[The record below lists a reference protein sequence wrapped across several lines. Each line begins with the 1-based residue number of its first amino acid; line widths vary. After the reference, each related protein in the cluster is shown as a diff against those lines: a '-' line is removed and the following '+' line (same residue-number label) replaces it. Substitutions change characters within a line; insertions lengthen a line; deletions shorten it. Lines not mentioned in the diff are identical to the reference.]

1 MMADTIH
8 SSAFVHP
15 TAVVDDGAIL
25 HEGVKVWHFCHV
37 MPLAIVGA
45 QSSLG
50 QNTFVASEVKIGA
63 RAKIQNNVSLYQGVE
78 LEDDVFLGPSCVFTN
93 VRNPRGAVNRQHAF
107 EPTLVKQ
114 GASVGANATIRCG
127 VTLGRYSFIAAGA
140 VVTSD
145 VPDYALVAGVP
156 ARQVGWVSEH
166 GCNLTLDEQGR
177 GTCPESGHVYQLS
190 NQALHRR

>member
-8 SSAFVHP
+8 PSTFVHP

-37 MPLAIVGA
+37 MPRAIVGA

-93 VRNPRGAVNRQHAF
+93 VRNPRSAVNRQHAF

-177 GTCPESGHVYQLS
+177 GTCPESGQVYQMS
-190 NQALHRR
+190 NQELHRR

>member
-8 SSAFVHP
+8 PSAFVHP

-37 MPLAIVGA
+37 MPAAIVGA

-78 LEDDVFLGPSCVFTN
+78 LEDDVFWVLPVCSPMFAILGARSTDNTHLNQPLLSREPPSVPMPPSG
-93 VRNPRGAVNRQHAF
+93 V
-107 EPTLVKQ
+107 
-114 GASVGANATIRCG
+114 ASHWDDTASSQRA
-127 VTLGRYSFIAAGA
+127 
-140 VVTSD
+140 
-145 VPDYALVAGVP
+145 
-156 ARQVGWVSEH
+156 
-166 GCNLTLDEQGR
+166 
-177 GTCPESGHVYQLS
+177 QL
-190 NQALHRR
+190 

>member
-8 SSAFVHP
+8 PSTFVHP

-37 MPLAIVGA
+37 MPRAIVGA

-93 VRNPRGAVNRQHAF
+93 VRNPRSAVNRQHAF

-177 GTCPESGHVYQLS
+177 GTCSESGHIYQLS

>member
-37 MPLAIVGA
+37 MPLAMVGA

-93 VRNPRGAVNRQHAF
+93 VRNPRSAVNRQHAF
-107 EPTLVKQ
+107 EPTLVKRESPSVPMPPSVV
-114 GASVGANATIRCG
+114 ASHWDATASSQR
-127 VTLGRYSFIAAGA
+127 A
-140 VVTSD
+140 
-145 VPDYALVAGVP
+145 
-156 ARQVGWVSEH
+156 
-166 GCNLTLDEQGR
+166 
-177 GTCPESGHVYQLS
+177 QL
-190 NQALHRR
+190 